1 MKANFNPPTLIK
13 ILNRAI
19 TITALLALVLSWSA
33 SSVPI
38 TVYAQGGQPVGGGQ
52 GGGGGV
58 GLDPAGQKIVSVFEN
73 IAKLVIQI
81 LVFSSV
87 AIFAV
92 SLARG
97 TWSAQLANLVG
108 SPSGVSQA
116 WMNILAAIFLFV
128 IAVLSPLVV
137 NMVFNLVKADALGAL
152 SNAVPAW

>member
-1 MKANFNPPTLIK
+1 MKPNLTPATLFK
-13 ILNRAI
+13 TLNRAI
-19 TITALLALVLSWSA
+19 TVMALLSMILSWSV
-33 SSVPI
+33 SNVPAAA
-38 TVYAQGGQPVGGGQ
+38 YAQDGQPDGGSG
-52 GGGGGV
+52 

-92 SLARG
+92 SVARG

-108 SPSGVSQA
+108 SPTGVSQA

-137 NMVFNLVKADALGAL
+137 NMIFNLVKADALGAL
-152 SNAVPAW
+152 SNAVPSW